1 MKITN
6 TLINVD
12 LMRLFQTN
20 KIETMSRAFLVL
32 SFALSFHLFVDAAH
46 AQCPEEN
53 PRGLRIVENFLTE
66 DRYAERREAYNISA
80 SVDSIRSL
88 NEEQDLEACTYF
100 SSPSD
105 EDEPYR
111 AMRLYKAEDYY
122 FVLYLIRPRAE
133 WPDPESLLSAPPEIG
148 SVYSQDFEPLAL
160 FSL

>member
-1 MKITN
+1 MHSVPRKTREAYGLWRISSRKIV
-6 TLINVD
+6 TLSVA
-12 LMRLFQTN
+12 
-20 KIETMSRAFLVL
+20 K
-32 SFALSFHLFVDAAH
+32 
-46 AQCPEEN
+46 
-53 PRGLRIVENFLTE
+53 
-66 DRYAERREAYNISA
+66 AYNISA
-80 SVDSIRSL
+80 SVDSIRAL

-111 AMRLYKAEDYY
+111 AMHLYKAEDYY

-160 FSL
+160 FSP